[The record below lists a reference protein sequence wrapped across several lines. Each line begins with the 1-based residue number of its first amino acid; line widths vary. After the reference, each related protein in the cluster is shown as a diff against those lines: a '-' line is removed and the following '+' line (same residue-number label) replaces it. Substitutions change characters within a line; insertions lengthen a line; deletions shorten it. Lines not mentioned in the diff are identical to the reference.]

1 METWFLRI
9 LLTLTGTMLVASASV
24 AQVNE
29 DDQVIDPDVE
39 RREVKRA
46 DLDSENWELGLYLGL
61 LSIEDF
67 EVNPVVGL
75 KGAYHISEDLFTE
88 LNIGYS
94 KAGKT
99 SFERLSGSPP
109 LLSSSDRNYIYWN
122 VNLGWN
128 ILPGEAFWGEDK
140 VFNNALYIIGGL
152 GSTYFTGDNNFTV
165 NYGLGYRLL
174 MNDSFALRIDFRD
187 QMFDL
192 SIAGEDKLTHNFE
205 GTVGLTWFF

>member
-1 METWFLRI
+1 METRFLRI
-9 LLTLTGTMLVASASV
+9 FLALALALGSLNAG
-24 AQVNE
+24 AQVNQS
-29 DDQVIDPDVE
+29 DQVIDPDVE

-46 DLDSENWELGLYLGL
+46 DLDTENFEIGLYAGL

-67 EVNPVVGL
+67 EVGAVIGL
-75 KGAYHISEDLFTE
+75 KGAYHITEDLFTE

-99 SFERLSGSPP
+99 SFEKLTGSPP

-122 VNLGWN
+122 VNLGYN
-128 ILPGEAFWGEDK
+128 ILPGEAFWGEGK

-152 GSTYFTGDNNFTV
+152 GSTHFAGDNSFTV

-174 MNDSFALRIDFRD
+174 INDSFALHLDFRD
-187 QMFDL
+187 HMFDL
-192 SIAGEDKLTHNFE
+192 DLTGEDKLTHNLE